1 MSTLSAGLLTG
12 GTASIAK
19 CPGHSVSFYS
29 SPGMKSVLSVFLYL
43 RISTRTQLAAIQ
55 TICRERSPVTG
66 LPVCTSPAVA
76 KLW

>member
-1 MSTLSAGLLTG
+1 MSTLSAGLQAG

-19 CPGHSVSFYS
+19 CPGHSVSVYS

-43 RISTRTQLAAIQ
+43 RISTRTQLAAMQ
-55 TICRERSPVTG
+55 TICRERSSCVH
-66 LPVCTSPAVA
+66 LVCTSPAVA